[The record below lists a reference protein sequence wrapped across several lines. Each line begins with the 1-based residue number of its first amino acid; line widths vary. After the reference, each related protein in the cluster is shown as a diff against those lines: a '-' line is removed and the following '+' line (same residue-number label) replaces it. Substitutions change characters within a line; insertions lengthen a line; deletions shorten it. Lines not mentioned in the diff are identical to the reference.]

1 MARPIQS
8 TMQEVPLTITD
19 IFRRAASLFRASQ
32 VVTFEGD
39 TSRRADFSEV
49 TERVTRLAAGL
60 RYLGIKPGDR
70 VGTFCWNHQEHLEA
84 YFAVPI
90 LGAVL
95 HTLNVRLSP
104 AQLAY
109 VINSGGDRV
118 VIVDAGLTPLF
129 AAIRSQLTTVE
140 KVIVVG
146 PADTSGLGAVVDYD
160 ELLKGSTPLQTLPLL
175 DERQPAAMC
184 HTSGTT
190 GDPRGIVYSHRSV
203 WLHSLAMVANF
214 ALNEHDRIGLMVP
227 MFHVNGWGKPYA
239 AFMCGA
245 DLLLPERFLQPQP
258 LLSFVVAEQP
268 TVAVGVP
275 TIFQGLLTAAQAA
288 GTELDFI
295 RLGICG
301 GAAVPTT
308 LMQAYQRWFPLI
320 QAWGMTE
327 TSPLGMVAF
336 PPRGVIEGDSS
347 YWYYRSKTGR
357 PVAGVE
363 VRLTGDSGTLLPW
376 DGKTVG
382 EVEVR
387 GPWIA
392 NSHLGGVGRERFHDG
407 WLRTGDVGTVD
418 ELGYVQITDR
428 TKDIIKSGGEWI
440 SSLELENQLL
450 AHPAVL
456 DAAVVGIPDERWG
469 ERPLAVLAFRPGQS
483 VDPED
488 LRQFLIGKVPSFWLP
503 EAWAVVLAIPKTS
516 VGKQD
521 RKAIR
526 QLQAEGRFEVR
537 RLVRV
542 EAVWADRLR
551 VPKGGR

>member
-8 TMQEVPLTITD
+8 TMQEVPLTVSD
-19 IFRRAASLFRASQ
+19 IFRRGQTLFPGSQ

-39 TSRRADFSEV
+39 SSRRADFTEV
-49 TERVTRLAAGL
+49 SERVARLAAGL

-70 VGTFCWNHQEHLEA
+70 VGTFCWNHQEHLEV
-84 YFAVPI
+84 YLAVPC

-104 AQLAY
+104 AQLAFT
-109 VINSGGDRV
+109 INSGGDRV

-129 AAIRSQLTTVE
+129 AAIRGQLTTVE
-140 KVIVVG
+140 KVVVVG
-146 PADTSGLGAVVDYD
+146 SADISGLGAVVDYD
-160 ELLKGSTPLQTLPLL
+160 QLLKGSAPLRDWPVL
-175 DERQPAAMC
+175 DEKQPAAMC
-184 HTSGTT
+184 HTTGTT

-203 WLHSLAMVANF
+203 WLHSLATVADF
-214 ALNEHDRIGLMVP
+214 ALNENDRIGLMVP
-227 MFHVNGWGKPYA
+227 MFHVNGWGMPYA

-245 DLLLPERFLQPQP
+245 DLLLPERFLQPRP
-258 LLSFVVAEQP
+258 LLSFVVQEQP
-268 TVAVGVP
+268 NVIVGVP
-275 TIFQGLLTAAQAA
+275 TIFQGLLMA
-288 GTELDFI
+288 GQEADAELSFA

-301 GAAVPTT
+301 GAAVPAS
-308 LMQAYQRWFPLI
+308 LMQAYQPWFPLI

-327 TSPLGMVAF
+327 TSPLGLVSI
-336 PPRGVIEGDSS
+336 PPRGVVEGDSS
-347 YWYYRSKTGR
+347 YWHYRAKTGR

-363 VRLTGDSGTLLPW
+363 LRLIGDNGAPLPW
-376 DGKTVG
+376 DGQTVG

-392 NSHLGGVGRERFHDG
+392 SSYLGGADRERFHDG

-440 SSLELENQLL
+440 SSVELESELM
-450 AHPAVL
+450 AYPAVA
-456 DAAVVGIPDERWG
+456 DVAVVGIPDERWG
-469 ERPLAVLAFRPGQS
+469 ERPLAVVAFRPGQTA
-483 VDPED
+483 DPED
-488 LRQFLIGKVPSFWLP
+488 LRQFLTGKVPSFWLP
-503 EAWAVVLAIPKTS
+503 ELWAIVVAIPKTS

-521 RKAIR
+521 KRAIR
-526 QLQAEGRFEVR
+526 QLQAEGRLEVR

-542 EAVWADRLR
+542 EAVWADKLG
-551 VPKGGR
+551 VTKGRR

>member
-8 TMQEVPLTITD
+8 TMQEVPLTISD
-19 IFRRAASLFRASQ
+19 IFRRAASLFSASQ
-32 VVTFEGD
+32 VVTFEGG
-39 TSRRADFSEV
+39 TSRRADVSEV
-49 TERVTRLAAGL
+49 IERVARLAAGL

-84 YFAVPI
+84 YFAVPL

-118 VIVDAGLTPLF
+118 VIVDAGLTPLL
-129 AAIRSQLTTVE
+129 AAIRPQLTTVE
-140 KVIVVG
+140 KVVVVG
-146 PADTSGLGAVVDYD
+146 RADTSGLRAVVDYD
-160 ELLKGSTPLQTLPLL
+160 ELLKGSTPLRALPVL

-184 HTSGTT
+184 HTTGTT
-190 GDPRGIVYSHRSV
+190 GDPRGIVYSHRSI
-203 WLHSLAMVANF
+203 WLHSLATVANF
-214 ALNEHDRIGLMVP
+214 AFNEHDRIGLMVP

-245 DLLLPERFLQPQP
+245 DLLLPGRFLQPQP

-268 TVAVGVP
+268 TVIVGVP
-275 TIFQGLLTAAQAA
+275 TIFQGLLMAAQAA
-288 GTELDFI
+288 GAELDFI

-308 LMQAYQRWFPLI
+308 LMQAYQPWFPLI

-336 PPRGVIEGDSS
+336 PPRGVVEGDSS

-363 VRLTGDSGTLLPW
+363 VRLIGDGGTPLPW
-376 DGKTVG
+376 DGKAVG

-387 GPWIA
+387 GPWVA
-392 NSHLGGVGRERFHDG
+392 SSHLGGVGRERFHEG

-440 SSLELENQLL
+440 SSMELENQLL

-488 LRQFLIGKVPSFWLP
+488 LRQFLTGKVPSFWLP
-503 EAWAVVLAIPKTS
+503 ESWAIVLAIPKTS

-521 RKAIR
+521 KKAIR
-526 QLQAEGRFEVR
+526 QLQAEGRLEVR
-537 RLVRV
+537 HLVRV
-542 EAVWADRLR
+542 EAVWADRLG
-551 VPKGGR
+551 VPKGRR

>member
-19 IFRRAASLFRASQ
+19 IFRRGQSLFPGSQ

-39 TSRRADFSEV
+39 TSRRADFTEV

-84 YFAVPI
+84 YFAVPL

-118 VIVDAGLTPLF
+118 VIVDSGLMPLF
-129 AAIRSQLTTVE
+129 AAIRTQLTTVE
-140 KVIVVG
+140 KVVVVG
-146 PADTSGLGAVVDYD
+146 RGDTSGLGAIVDYD
-160 ELLKGSTPLQTLPLL
+160 ELLRGSAPLRDWPVL

-184 HTSGTT
+184 HSTGTT
-190 GDPRGIVYSHRSV
+190 GDPRGVVYSHRSI
-203 WLHSLAMVANF
+203 WLHSLACVANF
-214 ALNEHDRIGLMVP
+214 ALNENDRIGLMVP

-258 LLSFVVAEQP
+258 LLSFVVGERP
-268 TVAVGVP
+268 NVLVGVP
-275 TIFQGLLTAAQAA
+275 TIFQGLLVAARAA
-288 GTELDFI
+288 EAELGFV
-295 RLGICG
+295 RLGVCG

-308 LMQAYQRWFPLI
+308 LMQAYQPWFPLI

-327 TSPLGMVAF
+327 TSPLGMVSF
-336 PPRGVIEGDSS
+336 PPRGVVEGDSS
-347 YWYYRSKTGR
+347 YWHYRSKTGR

-363 VRLTGDSGTLLPW
+363 LRITGDKGTPLAW
-376 DGKTVG
+376 DGQTVG
-382 EVEVR
+382 EIEVR

-392 NSHLGGVGRERFHDG
+392 NSYYGGAGRERFHDG
-407 WLRTGDVGTVD
+407 WLRTGDVGTMD

-440 SSLELENQLL
+440 SSVELEGQLL
-450 AHPAVL
+450 AHPDIQ

-469 ERPLAVLAFRPGQS
+469 ERPLAVIAFRPGRS
-483 VDPED
+483 GDPED
-488 LRQFLIGKVPSFWLP
+488 VRQFLTGKVPSFWLP
-503 EAWAVVLAIPKTS
+503 ESWAVVVAIPKTS

-521 RKAIR
+521 KKAIR
-526 QLQAEGRFEVR
+526 QLQAEGRLDVR

-542 EAVWADRLR
+542 EAVWADRLG
-551 VPKGGR
+551 VPKGRR